1 MVEPHT
7 RTLRANVRPEREF
20 TIILKREKRYAD
32 GTDKKKADEK
42 LLLTI
47 PTRHFV
53 IIPISSDQ
61 TKDRVKQTPGY
72 SESCSSR
79 A

>member
-32 GTDKKKADEK
+32 GTDKKKG
-42 LLLTI
+42 
-47 PTRHFV
+47 R
-53 IIPISSDQ
+53 
-61 TKDRVKQTPGY
+61 
-72 SESCSSR
+72 
-79 A
+79 